1 MWNKPKPDE
10 ALRPA
15 IEALAALDPDMARA
29 YEICGLPHVRAH
41 QKGFPGLMRIVTAQ
55 QVSAGAARAIVAR
68 LQETV
73 APLEPERFLQIDD
86 DTLRAVGLS
95 RAKIAYGRALA
106 ADLLEGRLDLRKL
119 SRLDDAAAI
128 AHLCQAKG
136 IGRWS
141 AEIYLLFA
149 LRRPDVFPVGD
160 LAIREAIKRLKRLRA
175 HPSEKRAEKI
185 ARIWRPHRSA
195 AARMLWHFYSHAGVP
210 E

>member
-15 IEALAALDPDMARA
+15 IEALAGLDPDMARA
-29 YEICGLPHVRAH
+29 YETCGLPHVRAH

-68 LQETV
+68 LQEAV
-73 APLEPERFLQIDD
+73 APLEPERFLEIDD

-95 RAKIAYGRALA
+95 RAKIVYGRALA
-106 ADLLEGRLDLRKL
+106 ADLLEGRLDLKKL
-119 SRLDDAAAI
+119 SRMDDAAAI

-149 LRRPDVFPVGD
+149 LKRPDVFPVGD
-160 LAIREAIKRLKRLRA
+160 LAIREAMKRLKRLRA

-185 ARIWRPHRSA
+185 SRIWRPHRSA
-195 AARMLWHFYSHAGVP
+195 AARMLWHFYAHAGVP

>member
-10 ALRPA
+10 SLRPA
-15 IEALAALDPDMARA
+15 IEALSALDPDMARA
-29 YEICGLPHVRAH
+29 YEQCGLPHLRRH
-41 QKGFPGLMRIVTAQ
+41 QRGFPGLMRIVTAQ

-68 LQETV
+68 LQEAV
-73 APLEPERFLQIDD
+73 APLTPETFLATDD

-106 ADLLEGRLDLRKL
+106 ADLLNGRLDLKGL
-119 SRLDDAAAI
+119 SRMDDAAAI
-128 AHLCQAKG
+128 LHLCQAKG

-160 LAIREAIKRLKRLRA
+160 LAIREAIRRLKKLRT
-175 HPSEKRAEKI
+175 HPSEKRAGKI
-185 ARIWRPHRSA
+185 AEAWRPHRSA